1 MRTPKTVDA
10 PKLGGIITMCSHC
23 LTEKLKNNVVP
34 PTSSIM
40 EHRRVQNIVKQF
52 NEKLYIKN
60 VKGIEKEIAASE
72 KMVGIVHSKWKKL
85 KRLNKWGMLKK

>member
-1 MRTPKTVDA
+1 M
-10 PKLGGIITMCSHC
+10 
-23 LTEKLKNNVVP
+23 P